1 MLLYTYFKNNLYT
14 KILSYYIINGL
25 LTKLKQYS
33 YDTIINDIKIRDANF
48 SKIYYFLKSFLS
60 YFYERM

>member
-14 KILSYYIINGL
+14 KILSYIINGL

-33 YDTIINDIKIRDANF
+33 YDTMI
-48 SKIYYFLKSFLS
+48 
-60 YFYERM
+60 

>member
-1 MLLYTYFKNNLYT
+1 MLLYAYFKNNLYT

-33 YDTIINDIKIRDANF
+33 YDTMI
-48 SKIYYFLKSFLS
+48 
-60 YFYERM
+60 